1 MTATQRLI
9 GAARKF
15 HQDAKLASETIF
27 RPVGAPRPRPS
38 ADIPGR

>member
-1 MTATQRLI
+1 MTATRIARTAIRRAI

-27 RPVGAPRPRPS
+27 RPVGG
-38 ADIPGR
+38 PGR

>member
-15 HQDAKLASETIF
+15 HQDAKLATETIF